1 MKKFSI
7 VAALAIAVASFVASC
22 GNSGS
27 NKPNL
32 KNDVDTL
39 SYAIGMAQTQGLKQY
54 LVQRMG
60 VDTAYINEFVKGLND
75 GASAGDDKKT
85 AAYYAGVQIGQQI
98 LQMEKGINNELFGED
113 STQTISHKN
122 FMAGFVAG
130 TLEKDGL
137 MTTEEAGQMAQAKM
151 QVVKSQH
158 MEKVYGDNKK
168 ACEEYMAKIA
178 KKEGI
183 QKLDNGVYYE
193 VITEGKG
200 EIPADTSRVKVNY
213 EGKLINDSIFD
224 STYKRGE
231 PTTFRCNQ
239 VIPGWTNAL
248 THMPVGSTWK
258 VYIPQDQAY
267 ADREAG
273 LIKPFSCLIFKIELI
288 SIEK

>member
-1 MKKFSI
+1 MKKFGFI
-7 VAALAIAVASFVASC
+7 FAAALAALMSAC
-22 GNSGS
+22 GNSTP
-27 NKPNL
+27 KADM
-32 KNDVDTL
+32 KNDVDSL

-273 LIKPFSCLIFKIELI
+273 LTKPFSCLIFKIELI

>member
-1 MKKFSI
+1 MKKFGFI
-7 VAALAIAVASFVASC
+7 FAAALAALMSAC
-22 GNSGS
+22 GNSTP
-27 NKPNL
+27 KADM
-32 KNDVDTL
+32 KNDVDSL

-98 LQMEKGINNELFGED
+98 LQMETGINNELFGED

>member
-1 MKKFSI
+1 MKKFGFI
-7 VAALAIAVASFVASC
+7 FAAALAALMSAC
-22 GNSGS
+22 GNSTP
-27 NKPNL
+27 KADM
-32 KNDVDTL
+32 KNDVDSL

-178 KKEGI
+178 QKEGI

>member
-1 MKKFSI
+1 MKKFGFI
-7 VAALAIAVASFVASC
+7 FAAALAALMSAC
-22 GNSGS
+22 GNSTP
-27 NKPNL
+27 KADM
-32 KNDVDTL
+32 KNDVDSL

-200 EIPADTSRVKVNY
+200 EIPADTSRVKVDY

>member
-1 MKKFSI
+1 MKKFGFI
-7 VAALAIAVASFVASC
+7 FAAALAALMSAC
-22 GNSGS
+22 GNSTP
-27 NKPNL
+27 KADM
-32 KNDVDTL
+32 KNDVDSL

-168 ACEEYMAKIA
+168 ACEEYMANIA

>member
-1 MKKFSI
+1 MKKFGFI
-7 VAALAIAVASFVASC
+7 FAAALAALMSAC
-22 GNSGS
+22 GNSTP
-27 NKPNL
+27 KADM
-32 KNDVDTL
+32 KNDVDSL

-98 LQMEKGINNELFGED
+98 LQREKGINNELFGED

>member
-1 MKKFSI
+1 MKKFGFI
-7 VAALAIAVASFVASC
+7 FAAALAALMSAC
-22 GNSGS
+22 GNSTP
-27 NKPNL
+27 KADM
-32 KNDVDTL
+32 KNDVDSL

-122 FMAGFVAG
+122 VMAGFVAG

>member
-1 MKKFSI
+1 MKKFGFI
-7 VAALAIAVASFVASC
+7 FAAALAALMSAC
-22 GNSGS
+22 GNSTP
-27 NKPNL
+27 KADM
-32 KNDVDTL
+32 KNDVDSL

-178 KKEGI
+178 RKEGI

>member
-1 MKKFSI
+1 MKKFGFI
-7 VAALAIAVASFVASC
+7 FAAALAALMSAC
-22 GNSGS
+22 GNSTP
-27 NKPNL
+27 KADM
-32 KNDVDTL
+32 KNDVDSL

-213 EGKLINDSIFD
+213 EGKIINDSIFD

>member
-1 MKKFSI
+1 MKKFGFI
-7 VAALAIAVASFVASC
+7 FAAALAALMSAC
-22 GNSGS
+22 GNSTP
-27 NKPNL
+27 KADM
-32 KNDVDTL
+32 KNDVDSL

-158 MEKVYGDNKK
+158 MEKVYGDNKEV
-168 ACEEYMAKIA
+168 CEEYMAKSA

-183 QKLDNGVYYE
+183 EKLDHGVYYE

>member
-1 MKKFSI
+1 MKKFGFI
-7 VAALAIAVASFVASC
+7 LAAALAALMSAC
-22 GNSGS
+22 GNSTP
-27 NKPNL
+27 KADM
-32 KNDVDTL
+32 KNDVDSL

>member
-1 MKKFSI
+1 MKKFGFI
-7 VAALAIAVASFVASC
+7 FAAALAALMSAC
-22 GNSGS
+22 GNSTP
-27 NKPNL
+27 KADM
-32 KNDVDTL
+32 KNDVDSL

-273 LIKPFSCLIFKIELI
+273 LIKPFP
-288 SIEK
+288 

>member
-1 MKKFSI
+1 MKKFGFI
-7 VAALAIAVASFVASC
+7 FAAALAALMSAC
-22 GNSGS
+22 GNSTP
-27 NKPNL
+27 KADM
-32 KNDVDTL
+32 KNDVDSL

>member
-1 MKKFSI
+1 MKKFGFI
-7 VAALAIAVASFVASC
+7 FAAALAALMSAC
-22 GNSGS
+22 GNSTP
-27 NKPNL
+27 KADM
-32 KNDVDTL
+32 KNDVDSL

-168 ACEEYMAKIA
+168 AREEYMAKIA

>member
-1 MKKFSI
+1 MKKFGFI
-7 VAALAIAVASFVASC
+7 FAAALAALMSAC
-22 GNSGS
+22 GNSTP
-27 NKPNL
+27 KADM
-32 KNDVDTL
+32 KNDVDSL

-85 AAYYAGVQIGQQI
+85 AAYYAGVKIGQQI
-98 LQMEKGINNELFGED
+98 MQMEKGINNELFGED
-113 STQTISHKN
+113 STQTISQKT

-158 MEKVYGDNKK
+158 MEQVYGDNKK

>member
-1 MKKFSI
+1 MKKLTFM
-7 VAALAIAVASFVASC
+7 AALAIAAASITSC
-22 GNSGS
+22 GNSTP
-27 NKPNL
+27 KANL
-32 KNDVDTL
+32 KSDVDSM
-39 SYAIGMAQTQGLKQY
+39 SYAIGMAQTQGLKKY